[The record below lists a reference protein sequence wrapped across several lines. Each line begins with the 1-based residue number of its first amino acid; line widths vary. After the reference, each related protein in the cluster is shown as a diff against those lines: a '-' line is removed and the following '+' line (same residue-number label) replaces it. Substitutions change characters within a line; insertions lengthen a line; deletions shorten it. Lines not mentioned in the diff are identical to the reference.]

1 MKIRVAPQPGLD
13 SIPPYK
19 PGRSIE
25 EIQRQYGVQDVIK
38 LASNENPLGASPKA
52 LVVLVQSFSRVNLYP
67 DGQCFNLRNALAQK
81 LDVKPEQIIVGNGE
95 DGLILETCMAFLDEN
110 SEVIV
115 SKSSFPVYDI
125 YSCAMRARMVKTP
138 LKNNGLDLEAMAGA
152 ITGQT
157 RLIFVC
163 NPNNPTGTIVSA
175 AEVTRFIER
184 VPDDVLVIFDEAYLE
199 YVDDPH
205 FPDSLKYVREGR
217 ENVVVMR
224 TFSKIYGLAGLRL
237 GYAIG
242 APATLA
248 HLYCV
253 KEPFSVN
260 MLAQIAGEAAL
271 GDDEFLERTLVVNR
285 SGRDYLYKE
294 FDRLDLSYLKT
305 QANFILVDLGPRASE
320 IVEKLMQKGVIIRPC
335 VAYDLP
341 AFARISIGSA
351 EQNQRLIKTLEEVI
365 YGRQYPTERG
375 L

>member
-217 ENVVVMR
+217 KNVVVMR

-294 FDRLDLSYLKT
+294 FDRLYLSYLKT

>member
-13 SIPPYK
+13 AIPPYK

-52 LVVLVQSFSRVNLYP
+52 LAVLSESFAKVNFYP

-81 LDVKPEQIIVGNGE
+81 LDVKPDQIIVGNGE

-110 SEVIV
+110 SEVIM

-125 YSCAMRARMVKTP
+125 YSSGMRARLVKTP
-138 LKNNGLDLEAMAGA
+138 LKNYCLDLDAMADA
-152 ITGQT
+152 ITGNT
-157 RLIFVC
+157 KIIFVC
-163 NPNNPTGTIVSA
+163 NPNNPTGTTNSA
-175 AEVTRFIER
+175 AEVNRFLDR
-184 VPDDVLVIFDEAYLE
+184 VPDGVLVILDEAYLE
-199 YVDDPH
+199 YVDDAN
-205 FPDSLKYVREGR
+205 FPDSLSYVREGR
-217 ENVVVMR
+217 QNVVVMR

-242 APATLA
+242 SPATLT

-260 MLAQIAGEAAL
+260 MLAQVAGEAAL
-271 GDDEFLERTLVVNR
+271 GDDEFLERTLAVNR

-305 QANFILVDLGPRASE
+305 QANFILVELGPRAGE
-320 IVEKLMQKGVIIRPC
+320 IVESLMQKGVIIRPC
-335 VAYDLP
+335 GAYDLP

-351 EQNQRLIKTLEEVI
+351 EQNQRLIKTLEEVM
-365 YGRQYPTERG
+365 YARQ
-375 L
+375 

>member
-294 FDRLDLSYLKT
+294 FDRLYLSYLKT

>member
-25 EIQRQYGVQDVIK
+25 EIQRQYGIQDVIK

-52 LVVLVQSFSRVNLYP
+52 LAVLSQAFTKVNFYP
-67 DGQCFNLRNALAQK
+67 DGQCFNLRNALACK
-81 LDVKPEQIIVGNGE
+81 LDVKPDQIIVGNGE

-110 SEVIV
+110 SQVIV

-125 YSCAMRARMVKTP
+125 YSGGMRARVVKTP
-138 LKNNGLDLEAMAGA
+138 MKNYCLDLDAMAAA

-157 RLIFVC
+157 KLIFVC
-163 NPNNPTGTIVSA
+163 NPNNPTGTTVSS
-175 AEVTRFIER
+175 AEVNRFLER
-184 VPDDVLVIFDEAYLE
+184 VPDHVLVIFDEAYLE
-199 YVDDPH
+199 YVDEPN
-205 FPDSLKYVREGR
+205 FPDALSYVREGR

-242 APATLA
+242 SAATLA
-248 HLYCV
+248 QLYCV

-271 GDDEFLERTLVVNR
+271 DDDEFLERTLLVNR
-285 SGRDYLYKE
+285 SGRKYLYKE

-305 QANFILVDLGPRASE
+305 QANFILVELGPRAAQ
-320 IVEKLMQKGVIIRPC
+320 IVESLMQKGVIIRPC

-351 EQNQRLIKTLEEVI
+351 EQNERLIKTLEEVM
-365 YGRQYPTERG
+365 YGRQ
-375 L
+375 

>member
-1 MKIRVAPQPGLD
+1 MKIRVAPQSGLD

-52 LVVLVQSFSRVNLYP
+52 LAVLQQAFSKVNFYP
-67 DGQCFNLRNALAQK
+67 DGQCYNLRNALAQK

-115 SKSSFPVYDI
+115 SRSSFPVYDI
-125 YSCAMRARMVKTP
+125 YSAGMRARVIKTP
-138 LKNNGLDLEAMAGA
+138 LKNYGLDLEAMAA
-152 ITGQT
+152 AVTART

-163 NPNNPTGTIVSA
+163 NPNNPTGTTVSA
-175 AEVTRFIER
+175 AEVTRFLER

-199 YVDDPH
+199 YVDEPN
-205 FPDSLKYVREGR
+205 FPDSLRYVREGSQ
-217 ENVVVMR
+217 NVMVMR

-242 APATLA
+242 SPAILT

-271 GDDEFLERTLVVNR
+271 GDDEFLERTLLVNR
-285 SGRDYLYKE
+285 SGRDYLYRE

-305 QANFILVDLGPRASE
+305 QANFILVDLGPRASTIIE
-320 IVEKLMQKGVIIRPC
+320 SLMQKGVIIRPC

-341 AFARISIGSA
+341 THARISIGSA
-351 EQNQRLIKTLEEVI
+351 GQNERLIKTLEEVI
-365 YGRQYPTERG
+365 YGRQYPT
-375 L
+375 